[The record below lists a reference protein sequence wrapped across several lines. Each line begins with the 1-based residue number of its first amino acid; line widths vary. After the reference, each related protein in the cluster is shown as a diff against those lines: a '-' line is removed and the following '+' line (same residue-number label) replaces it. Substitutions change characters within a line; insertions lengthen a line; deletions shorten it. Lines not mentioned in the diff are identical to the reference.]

1 MEKFRKLLLMTVF
14 FGAFSLG
21 IASTIFEVDTDDKAN
36 LREKASSTSRI
47 LAELDNEAEGEI
59 IKKEGD
65 WYYVKYRT
73 ESGKNISG
81 YIHRSQ
87 IAVGETYITNSKE
100 GYVNVRN
107 EANSSS
113 EILEKLPNGVK
124 VTKYSQKGEW
134 YYIKFSVKDGGALS
148 EDYGYIHKSQLANIK

>member
-1 MEKFRKLLLMTVF
+1 MEVNKSIFRRQADFLEKNGKYILQF
-14 FGAFSLG
+14 
-21 IASTIFEVDTDDKAN
+21 TIRTKCYKNAWP
-36 LREKASSTSRI
+36 LQ
-47 LAELDNEAEGEI
+47 
-59 IKKEGD
+59 KEGD

-148 EDYGYIHKSQLANIK
+148 EDYGYIHESQLANIK

>member
-73 ESGKNISG
+73 K
-81 YIHRSQ
+81 
-87 IAVGETYITNSKE
+87 
-100 GYVNVRN
+100 
-107 EANSSS
+107 
-113 EILEKLPNGVK
+113 
-124 VTKYSQKGEW
+124 
-134 YYIKFSVKDGGALS
+134 
-148 EDYGYIHKSQLANIK
+148 